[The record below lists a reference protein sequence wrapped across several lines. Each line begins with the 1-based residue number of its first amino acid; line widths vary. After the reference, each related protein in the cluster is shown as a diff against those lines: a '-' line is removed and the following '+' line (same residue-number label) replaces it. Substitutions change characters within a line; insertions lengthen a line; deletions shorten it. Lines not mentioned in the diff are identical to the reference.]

1 MKDGQ
6 ALVGALVCQVS
17 LLESG
22 CRGLAAVSG
31 EAPDPRAELPTSRQ
45 GYLQQPPAWAAQ
57 RDAACFP
64 DLFHGGPTVLTP
76 GALPLESTAA
86 LGKLAS
92 DSSCLFISPLSEN
105 SPALGEQA
113 RIGLSC
119 LLPPNRR

>member
-6 ALVGALVCQVS
+6 VLVGALVCQVS

-22 CRGLAAVSG
+22 CWGLAAVSG
-31 EAPDPRAELPTSRQ
+31 EAPDPGAELLTLQ
-45 GYLQQPPAWAAQ
+45 GYLQQPLAWAAQ

-76 GALPLESTAA
+76 GALPLESMAA
-86 LGKLAS
+86 LGNLVS
-92 DSSCLFISPLSEN
+92 DSSCLFISSLSEN

-119 LLPPNRR
+119 LVPPNRR